1 MLKLILAV
9 LFVFTLLVFFSCQW
23 LVHSKSVSEM
33 QEACWDLVT
42 QMKGDVLALLD
53 SENDGVRTHA
63 IKFTES
69 LIITLSP
76 RTPDSDVPKRQE
88 GDIRL
93 DKVPRDHS
101 YIRYGTNTVD

>member
-1 MLKLILAV
+1 
-9 LFVFTLLVFFSCQW
+9 
-23 LVHSKSVSEM
+23 M

-42 QMKGDVLALLD
+42 QMSGEVLTMLD
-53 SENDGVRTHA
+53 SENDGIRTHA

-76 RTPDSDVPKRQE
+76 RTPESDVPKRQE
-88 GDIRL
+88 GDISL

-101 YIRYGTNTVD
+101 YIRYGDVPGPASSF

>member
-1 MLKLILAV
+1 M
-9 LFVFTLLVFFSCQW
+9 
-23 LVHSKSVSEM
+23 
-33 QEACWDLVT
+33 VT

-76 RTPDSDVPKRQE
+76 RTMDSDVPKRQE
-88 GDIRL
+88 GDISL
-93 DKVPRDHS
+93 DKVPKDHP
-101 YIRYGTNTVD
+101 YIRCGMTACCSDARWTSVTCPVFLQMSCVTRGRWRWTNS